1 MAVRVLGYKT
11 VAEKQ
16 GTWPVNYINKAQQLK
31 LLDDIKY
38 GTYAEGAI
46 RGNVALLIWNILR
59 APMWDVT
66 DESEKNGLV
75 LSDKNKVTLID
86 KAFDKY
92 EYTSEDDEVYVTDIK
107 VEDGKVMID
116 VSDKDGKDIYSEV
129 ELAKDVEF
137 LEVLGRK
144 VSMLYNKKD
153 KEVVMLTPS
162 VDDNVKADYKSVLV
176 DDKYVFGKEE
186 ESITWGE
193 TASKDNYV
201 VAVIGSKKNV
211 DYKTEFKSAE
221 SYVVKETKMSSDTLR
236 VTTEEGKVLR
246 ITNEDALV
254 LIDGKWSTRED
265 LKAGDVI
272 TVLSNDQLYV
282 VSRNTVT
289 GKFKDVNTT
298 DNTITVD
305 NDEYKHILTDRLYE
319 IDSNDKKTSV
329 LFSKLNKDS
338 KYFDEDAKLFLNFL
352 GEVVRVEFEEVKDVD
367 DGNFY
372 VLTNEP
378 TVWEE
383 SNKSGVTK
391 YIELN
396 NETYEIKTTADEM
409 KDFNYKALKSGKVV
423 FAKFDNKDRIVEL
436 KAVGTEGKVDEY
448 DFVTLTDKLNDNY
461 IGEYKVSS
469 STKVYTITEVK
480 DDDKDIVGY
489 EVEIT
494 TGQDALKGIDKAKL
508 LAHKDGSTIVSYAF
522 VWETAKNT
530 NVEYGIIA
538 EDGVKSG
545 VQESKVTID
554 ETTYVIDED
563 ETTKLTKA
571 DEGKVI
577 AFIDNGDS
585 ITIEALYTV
594 EQAKELA
601 AEGRIVLDEIDSNT
615 IYVGSNKTK
624 VDFDTKNFEDIKFVL
639 VEYDP
644 DKDEFTD
651 VKAYTDKDEFTSEL
665 DDDYIYDDSMMNDL
679 DAIFVIKGYVYD
691 DTTVDEPTVVTYKVK
706 FEVEGTVIDSGDVE
720 EGKTATAP
728 ADPTKADNDTHTYTF
743 AGWTVE
749 SGDSQE
755 KVDVTTYKIT
765 KDTTFKASFTET
777 AKTVEKFTVKFMNG
791 ETPVGNEQKV
801 EKGKTATAPADP
813 TKADDDN
820 YAYTFAGWAL
830 TQDGEA
836 VEVDKKEITED
847 TTFYAVYTKV
857 EKFTV
862 KFMNGETPVGD
873 EQKVKKGDKA
883 TAPAEDVIGVPENKT
898 LKGWTIK
905 DADSTL
911 YESDKLPAIT
921 ADTTFVAVF
930 GE

>member
-92 EYTSEDDEVYVTDIK
+92 EYTSEDDEAYVTYVK

-116 VSDKDGKDIYSEV
+116 VSDKDEKDIYSEV

-162 VDDNVKADYKSVLV
+162 VDDNVKADYKSVLA
-176 DDKYVFGKEE
+176 DDKYIFGEEKEA
-186 ESITWGE
+186 ITWGE

-329 LFSKLNKDS
+329 LFSRLNKDS

-409 KDFNYKALKSGKVV
+409 EDFNYKALKSGKVV

-461 IGEYKVSS
+461 IGDYKVSS

-494 TGQDALKGIDKAKL
+494 TGQDALKGIDKEKL

-538 EDGVKSG
+538 EDGVNSG
-545 VQESKVTID
+545 VKENKVTILSSSAS
-554 ETTYVIDED
+554 ETPYVIDED

-594 EQAKELA
+594 EQAKALA
-601 AEGRIVLDEIDSNT
+601 AEGRIVLDEIDSST

-644 DKDEFTD
+644 DKDEFTY
-651 VKAYTDKDEFTSEL
+651 VKAYTDRDEFTSEL

-691 DTTVDEPTVVTYKVK
+691 DTTVDEPEVVTYKVK
-706 FEVEGTVIDSGDVE
+706 FMNGETAVEDEQKVKKGD
-720 EGKTATAP
+720 KATAP
-728 ADPTKADNDTHTYTF
+728 AAQTK
-743 AGWTVE
+743 
-749 SGDSQE
+749 
-755 KVDVTTYKIT
+755 
-765 KDTTFKASFTET
+765 
-777 AKTVEKFTVKFMNG
+777 
-791 ETPVGNEQKV
+791 P
-801 EKGKTATAPADP
+801 
-813 TKADDDN
+813 DDDK

-862 KFMNGETPVGD
+862 KFMNGETVVGD

-883 TAPAEDVIGVPENKT
+883 TAPEEGAIGIPENKT

-921 ADTTFVAVF
+921 ADTTFVAVI
-930 GE
+930 G